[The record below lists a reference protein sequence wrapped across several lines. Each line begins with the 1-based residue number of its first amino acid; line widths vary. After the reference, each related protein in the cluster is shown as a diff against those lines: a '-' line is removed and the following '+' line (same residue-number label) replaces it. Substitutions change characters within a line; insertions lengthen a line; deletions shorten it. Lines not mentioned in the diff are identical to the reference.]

1 MLVDSVSVG
10 LRLLAMR
17 YALFVVMA
25 SGCISSASGDQLTRR
40 ASFDLNCPTSNL
52 RYRQIDDRTQGVSG
66 CGKRAT
72 YVESCEGPR
81 TSANT
86 NCTWLI
92 NGSITS
98 TAPASTPSTNAPIA
112 PSMDEGPTRENAG
125 NGDDAPKQ

>member
-1 MLVDSVSVG
+1 
-10 LRLLAMR
+10 MR
-17 YALFVVMA
+17 YALFAVMV

-72 YVESCEGPR
+72 YVDSCEGPR
-81 TSANT
+81 EGPNI

-92 NGSITS
+92 NGAITS
-98 TAPASTPSTNAPIA
+98 TAPASAPSTSAPSTSAPSTIAPIA

-125 NGDDAPKQ
+125 NGNDAPNH